1 MSFSSTAVL
10 DGAGKHQLCYPC
22 TWVLRREETGQ
33 DSLIVNFDTD
43 LRSSFFAKLYQ
54 HSHLGG
60 GHVVMLGSDQASR
73 CLSLSYKAC

>member
-1 MSFSSTAVL
+1 MLGTEKLTLANPLVFTRSDL
-10 DGAGKHQLCYPC
+10 HQLCRD
-22 TWVLRREETGQ
+22 TWALCREETGQ

-54 HSHLGG
+54 HSHLSG

-73 CLSLSYKAC
+73 

>member
-1 MSFSSTAVL
+1 ML
-10 DGAGKHQLCYPC
+10 DTEKMTTQARLSVVRTSLHRVFQPSWILC
-22 TWVLRREETGQ
+22 REETGQ

-54 HSHLGG
+54 HSHLSG

-73 CLSLSYKAC
+73 